1 MSLAARGLVG
11 AVRYYQRV
19 WSPRKPV
26 PTCRFSPTCS
36 EYAAQAIER
45 HGAVRGA
52 WLATWRV
59 LRCNPLV
66 PGGHDPVPQHFAGS
80 HALDAASFPDA
91 APAAPP
97 ASQPTS
103 QTTPSPKKRHVS

>member
-80 HALDAASFPDA
+80 RAPDPACPPNA

-97 ASQPTS
+97 PAS

>member
-1 MSLAARGLVG
+1 MSLASRGLVG

-26 PTCRFSPTCS
+26 PTCRFTPTCS

-45 HGAVRGA
+45 HGAVKGG
-52 WLATWRV
+52 WLASWRV

-66 PGGHDPVPQHFAGS
+66 PGGYDPVPEHFPG
-80 HALDAASFPDA
+80 L
-91 APAAPP
+91 PAAGHSSPQASNAPPP
-97 ASQPTS
+97 APSSPPPQKR
-103 QTTPSPKKRHVS
+103 PSPKKRHVS